1 MRERM
6 SGIWK
11 HLIVG
16 IEDLLGIMAL
26 GFALVAAI
34 TTWLPPPEA
43 GSASSSALGLVLAFL
58 FVTASVLFLMAAR
71 HLQKTGRFS
80 PVLHLAPIVCVLAM
94 PLAGALIAHP

>member
-1 MRERM
+1 M

-34 TTWLPPPEA
+34 TTWWPPPEA
-43 GSASSSALGLVLAFL
+43 GQAGSMAFGLVFALASFATSALFLSASS
-58 FVTASVLFLMAAR
+58 

-80 PVLHLAPIVCVLAM
+80 PVMHATPVLCLLAI
-94 PLAGALIAHP
+94 PLVGLLMRHP

>member
-1 MRERM
+1 M

-16 IEDLLGIMAL
+16 IEGLLGIMAL

-43 GSASSSALGLVLAFL
+43 GTAPSSALGLVLAFVSL
-58 FVTASVLFLMAAR
+58 ATSALFLMAAR
-71 HLQKTGRFS
+71 HLQKTGRLS